1 MRRMFEL
8 TEVGIIQKLV
18 ANYDSAFPNASYLC
32 LGILAFYSSFLR
44 VNFCKDQVLRFSQ
57 VLLDK
62 LQAWSKRTDVS
73 QEEREL
79 ARRLHEDF
87 GRFEPATISPPQQ
100 QQESKGEWMASN
112 WQMGG
117 LMADC
122 NSRSNSSADSS
133 AAQDADAE
141 DEFMLFEVKETFDR
155 TSVNHVS
162 DEASRETGTKAQDA
176 WKKRGNDA
184 YKNKDWNQAVACY
197 SRALDVPVTEEEL
210 LTEGPRRAV
219 LHSNRAAAYLARSRA
234 SGNFEFEDDEFGHL
248 AGCEMAS
255 AEGGERA
262 KMNCKAAAMDCDQA
276 LDLQVG
282 GTPRRRAEE
291 LGVDELL
298 TWRLLSLSLSVC
310 ASVRDGEGE
319 VQEGPGAGG
328 AREARP
334 GAGGGEVCAKRG
346 PRRHGARD
354 LSSGQKAGG
363 FGGRE
368 EGGGAGGRFR
378 GSSGGQGQGEPC
390 GRGHRARGWG
400 AARVDHGRG
409 GQVGRPW
416 RCLRWHWWRL
426 HRAQGTTHRG
436 HLVRGLV
443 TVPLVLAVVST

>member
-1 MRRMFEL
+1 MFEL

-87 GRFEPATISPPQQ
+87 GRFEPATMPPQQQ
-100 QQESKGEWMASN
+100 QQESKGEWVASS

-133 AAQDADAE
+133 AAQDTDAE

-162 DEASRETGTKAQDA
+162 DEASKGTGTKAQDA

-291 LGVDELL
+291 LGVEELL
-298 TWRLLSLSLSVC
+298 TWRLLSLSLSLSVPQSGMVKARYRKAQALEGLGRRDQALEAAKSALNAAPAAMEREISALVKRLEAAALAAGKKEEEQEA
-310 ASVRDGEGE
+310 ASVVAPAGKGKASLADEDI
-319 VQEGPGAGG
+319 GPGAGG
-328 AREARP
+328 LL
-334 GAGGGEVCAKRG
+334 GSIMGGEDRW
-346 PRRHGARD
+346 
-354 LSSGQKAGG
+354 AGLG
-363 FGGRE
+363 DASVGT
-368 EGGGAGGRFR
+368 GGASTEHKAPLIEVI
-378 GSSGGQGQGEPC
+378 SSE
-390 GRGHRARGWG
+390 
-400 AARVDHGRG
+400 D
-409 GQVGRPW
+409 
-416 RCLRWHWWRL
+416 
-426 HRAQGTTHRG
+426 
-436 HLVRGLV
+436 
-443 TVPLVLAVVST
+443 S